1 MPPPLRMDVA
11 AGTTADWPWQT
22 PNRDGTFGCGF
33 VSTDAITAK
42 VWAGDSTTVLCTPS
56 VAWGGT
62 LNGVTYTAATGALI
76 TLWTITL
83 GPSDAAGLAPG
94 VYRLQ
99 VFGSHGG
106 ATGRLWDGLL
116 EVRDSAGSGTV
127 SGLITLTYAESAL
140 TRTRLSRE
148 ERDFLP
154 TLVTI
159 ASDEIVKWCGQRDF
173 IRQTYTEEYTAEL
186 DGRVMLRQMPVNNV
200 TRIMGYPQTVL
211 CITGDT
217 GSMQQAWI
225 SYSTTGDWYTN
236 TLAFTGLV
244 LNSVSAGVLSTTPIL
259 FAGYPTLAQLAA
271 AIGAVPGWT
280 ANTQGGFAALPT
292 TVLQPPGGVTAQ
304 GALSDDGVEL
314 QGYTEDLTTCR
325 VDNAIGALWVGRRR
339 IVGTTMGR
347 WGPEEAILD
356 DVGGD
361 LIGRVQVTYDAG
373 FTVVPSVVQHATAMV
388 VKGLVEEARHDH
400 ALLSE
405 SISGAGS
412 RAYQMAEALVM
423 GLPKPVLQRLSQY
436 RIPRA
441 R

>member
-1 MPPPLRMDVA
+1 MNVA
-11 AGTTADWPWQT
+11 AGTQADWPWQT

-33 VSTDAITAK
+33 ISSDAITAS
-42 VWAGDSTTVLCTPS
+42 VWAGDSTTVLATPS
-56 VAWGGT
+56 VVWGGT
-62 LNGVTYTAATGALI
+62 LAGVTYTAAQGAPI

-83 GPSDAAGLAPG
+83 GPSDAAGLPPG
-94 VYRLQ
+94 VYRCQ
-99 VFGSHGG
+99 VFGTHNG
-106 ATGRLWDGLL
+106 AKGRLWDGLL
-116 EVRDSAGSGTV
+116 DVVDSAGSSSQG
-127 SGLITLTYAESAL
+127 GLITLTFAGSAL

-154 TLVTI
+154 SLITI
-159 ASDEIVKWCGQRDF
+159 ASDEVVKWCGQRDF

-200 TRIMGYPQTVL
+200 LRILGYPQTVL
-211 CITGDT
+211 CITGST

-225 SYSTTGDWYTN
+225 SYTTTGDWYTN
-236 TLAFTGLV
+236 TLSFTGIV
-244 LNSVSAGVLSTTPIL
+244 LNSVSSGVSSSTTL
-259 FAGYPTLAQLAA
+259 SFASYTTIAQLAA
-271 AIGAVPGWT
+271 AIGSVAGWT
-280 ANTQGGFAALPT
+280 ANVQGAFGLLPVT
-292 TVLQPPGGVTAQ
+292 ALQPPGGITAQ
-304 GALSDDGVEL
+304 GALDDDGVEL
-314 QGYTEDLTTCR
+314 QAYTEDLTTCR

-339 IVGTTMGR
+339 IVGTVMGR

-356 DVGGD
+356 DVNGD

-373 FTVVPSVVQHATAMV
+373 FTVVPSVVQHATAMI

-412 RAYQMAEALVM
+412 RAYQVAADLVM
-423 GLPKPVLQRLSQY
+423 GLPRPVIQRLSQY
-436 RIPRA
+436 RMARA